1 MRRPF
6 FFFTK
11 LLISIEMIESNL
23 QNARVIVG
31 LYKKLFSNFV
41 IVVFLTS
48 VINVTN
54 ESGFF
59 FLSYIIILFLSVNLI
74 YVLLLQLWYIYHT
87 HQVCKYMR
95 YLLLLYILI

>member
-1 MRRPF
+1 
-6 FFFTK
+6 
-11 LLISIEMIESNL
+11 MIESDL

-41 IVVFLTS
+41 VVVFLTS

-59 FLSYIIILFLSVNLI
+59 LLSYIIILFLSVNRI
-74 YVLLLQLWYIYHT
+74 YVLLLQLRYIYNIYSSIK
-87 HQVCKYMR
+87 VYEIFMNV
-95 YLLLLYILI
+95 YVISILI

>member
-1 MRRPF
+1 
-6 FFFTK
+6 
-11 LLISIEMIESNL
+11 MIESNL

-41 IVVFLTS
+41 VVVFLTS

-59 FLSYIIILFLSVNLI
+59 LLSYIIILVYRKYFILLFILDLI
-74 YVLLLQLWYIYHT
+74 SAD
-87 HQVCKYMR
+87 
-95 YLLLLYILI
+95 